1 MLFSWVYPAITT
13 EGYPIEFEATGRV
26 HTRNLP
32 LIETWRLMEDLTLHL
47 ATSAQAPMMALP
59 YDSQTGVFVSQPEV
73 GPVFM
78 VGPRGFRFDQYLNKL
93 PAHGDPA
100 R

>member
-1 MLFSWVYPAITT
+1 MLYSPVYPAITT

-59 YDSQTGVFVSQPEV
+59 YDSQAGVFVSNPAV
-73 GPVFM
+73 GPAFM
-78 VGPRGFRFDQYLNKL
+78 IGPRGFHFDQYLNNL
-93 PAHGDPA
+93 AAHGNPAH
-100 R
+100 